1 MIPELML
8 QQYLDRGV
16 NGAIALSPVELD
28 SDKRIGHAKA
38 LAMLKFVRIIRI
50 M

>member
-1 MIPELML
+1 MIRELML

-28 SDKRIGHAKA
+28 SDKSIGHVKA
-38 LAMLKFVRIIRI
+38 LVMLKFVRIV
-50 M
+50 